1 MDDTCGRFDA
11 LIARAPQLAADQAA
25 ELEAH
30 LAGCRSCR
38 ELARAMKPP
47 ADDVAFAVTGASDT
61 VMSYGGDT
69 DADYQPRHTTS
80 DRYRVTGEV
89 GRGGIG
95 RVLRA
100 LDQVLDRPVALKE
113 LFTATDGSRRRFVR
127 EALITARL
135 QHPSIVPVYDAGH
148 LGDRSPFYA
157 MKLVA
162 GRPLDQAIADA
173 TTLAQRLALLPS
185 VLAVA
190 DAMAYAHSERIIHR
204 DLKPQNVL
212 VGKYG
217 ETIVI
222 DWGLAKDLAIDDS
235 DALDAGPY
243 RAASLEQ
250 TAVGVLLGTP
260 AHEDTPMFS
269 PDGRFVAY
277 FYSEGGS
284 TSYDVY
290 VRPFPGPGGPW
301 RVSANGGMYPRW
313 SST

>member
-1 MDDTCGRFDA
+1 M
-11 LIARAPQLAADQAA
+11 
-25 ELEAH
+25 
-30 LAGCRSCR
+30 
-38 ELARAMKPP
+38 
-47 ADDVAFAVTGASDT
+47 
-61 VMSYGGDT
+61 
-69 DADYQPRHTTS
+69 
-80 DRYRVTGEV
+80 
-89 GRGGIG
+89 
-95 RVLRA
+95 
-100 LDQVLDRPVALKE
+100 
-113 LFTATDGSRRRFVR
+113 RRRFVR

-162 GRPLDQAIADA
+162 GRPLDKSIADA

-222 DWGLAKDLAIDDS
+222 DWGLAKDLAVDDL

-243 RAASLEQ
+243 RAARASSRRSQ
-250 TAVGVLLGTP
+250 GALLGTP
-260 AHEDTPMFS
+260 AYMAPEQAVGDADRRASRRLCARRDPLSRRIGRDPARGHDARR
-269 PDGRFVAY
+269 DGPA
-277 FYSEGGS
+277 
-284 TSYDVY
+284 
-290 VRPFPGPGGPW
+290 
-301 RVSANGGMYPRW
+301 A
-313 SST
+313 